1 MSWRG
6 SFSSSEYRVVGSS
19 SYSKTAWGWIKLVGG
34 CGVVFRGFDVLV
46 KEETVFKFAWG
57 WGVRENRVT
66 PWVVEHFDGVL
77 VGNGWNLVRREV
89 FCGIVGV

>member
-1 MSWRG
+1 M
-6 SFSSSEYRVVGSS
+6 
-19 SYSKTAWGWIKLVGG
+19 
-34 CGVVFRGFDVLV
+34 FRGFDVLV

-57 WGVRENRVT
+57 WGVRKNRVT

-89 FCGIVGV
+89 FCGIVGVYAFFGVVGETVG